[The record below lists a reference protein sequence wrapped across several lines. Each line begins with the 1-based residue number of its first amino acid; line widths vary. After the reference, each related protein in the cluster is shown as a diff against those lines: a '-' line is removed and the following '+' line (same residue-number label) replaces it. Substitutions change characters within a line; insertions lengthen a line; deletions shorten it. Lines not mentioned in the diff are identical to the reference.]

1 MKILDILA
9 IEKSILEVK
18 RSTNIVLLPN
28 SITFQPENLS
38 LSTEFFVTPRIKIN
52 VRYATVEVVLLITLT
67 EPLDFVVL
75 SPLLPMKYFDDKP
88 FPPEYPTTSLKNL
101 LIWIMRHLRTSV
113 EDQVFSN
120 PTFNG
125 LDSFLQ
131 NLISMN
137 MIGSKDDYEIAL
149 ADEKVIVIIKFKP
162 SFEIDLTSVS
172 ELVQEDKLLNTGGHN
187 YFIKIAFRNDTG
199 AFLPGEFSLLFSPDI
214 SSILPE
220 LSSFSAPE
228 VNSKLSGNLLDSVI
242 TVQEAVDKALKDAVR
257 SWKERAALIM
267 VFMSLFDEVDIVE
280 VFTDGLHMS
289 KMDLAFSTK
298 KANCLLKIE
307 LPSNYPTEVPKVSA
321 FYSLHRVEGG
331 RETRSSGEV
340 KEVNIDTNRHLTSNI
355 DNDDFVKYVLTL
367 IRNLAAKFDVI

>member
-28 SITFQPENLS
+28 SITFNPDNLP
-38 LSTEFFVTPRIKIN
+38 LSTEFFATPRMKIN

-75 SPLLPMKYFDDKP
+75 SPVLPMKYFDDKP
-88 FPPEYPTTSLKNL
+88 FPPEYPATSLKNL
-101 LIWIMRHLRTSV
+101 IIWIMRHLRTSI
-113 EDQVFSN
+113 EEQVFSN
-120 PTFNG
+120 PAFNG
-125 LDSFLQ
+125 LDTFFQ

-137 MIGSKDDYEIAL
+137 IVGSKDDYEIAL
-149 ADEKVIVIIKFKP
+149 ADEKVIVMIKFKP

-187 YFIKIAFRNDTG
+187 YFMKIAFRNDTG
-199 AFLPGEFSLLFSPDI
+199 AFLPREFSLLFSPDI
-214 SSILPE
+214 SSILPG
-220 LSSFSAPE
+220 LSSFSVPE
-228 VNSKLSGNLLDSVI
+228 VNSKLSENLLD
-242 TVQEAVDKALKDAVR
+242 TVMTIQEAVDKALKDAVT
-257 SWKERAALIM
+257 SWKERASLIM
-267 VFMSLFDEVDIVE
+267 LFMSLFDEFDIVE
-280 VFTDGLHMS
+280 VFTDGLYMS
-289 KMDLAFSTK
+289 TMDLAFSTK

-340 KEVNIDTNRHLTSNI
+340 KEVNIDINRHLSSNI
-355 DNDDFVKYVLTL
+355 DNDELVKYVLKL
-367 IRNLAAKFDVI
+367 IRNLAAQFDVD